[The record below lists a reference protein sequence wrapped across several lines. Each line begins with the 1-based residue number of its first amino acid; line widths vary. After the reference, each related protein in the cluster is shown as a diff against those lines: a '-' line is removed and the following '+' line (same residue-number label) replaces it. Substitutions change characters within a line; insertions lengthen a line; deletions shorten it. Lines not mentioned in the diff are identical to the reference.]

1 MMLLQQFKKII
12 TVLIQVFVIMGITYL
27 GNVIQRYMHIPIA
40 GSIVGL
46 LLFFLLLQFKVIPA
60 KWVNEGS
67 NFFLTTMVF
76 FFVPSVV
83 GIMDVVPMIN
93 LNFILFFSMILL
105 GTCCVALI
113 SGFIAEKMV
122 KNKQDGNGVN

>member
-1 MMLLQQFKKII
+1 MQVTLKII
-12 TVLIQVFVIMGITYL
+12 KIMFQALIIMGITFI
-27 GNVIQRYMHIPIA
+27 GNKIQMFFDIPIA

-46 LLFFLLLQFKVIPA
+46 ILFFLLLQFKIIPT
-60 KWVNEGS
+60 KWVEEGS
-67 NFFLTTMVF
+67 KFFLATMVF

-83 GIMDVVPMIN
+83 GIMDVANMIN
-93 LNFILFFSMILL
+93 FNFILFFIMIVL

-122 KNKQDGNGVN
+122 KAEQYGNGQD

>member
-1 MMLLQQFKKII
+1 
-12 TVLIQVFVIMGITYL
+12 MGITYI
-27 GNVIQRYMHIPIA
+27 GNVIQSVLHIPIA

-46 LLFFLLLQFKVIPA
+46 LVFFLLLQFKVIPS
-60 KWVNEGS
+60 KWVSEGS

-83 GIMDVVPMIN
+83 GVMDVVSDIN
-93 LNFILFFSMILL
+93 LNFILFFSMVIL

-122 KNKQDGNGVN
+122 KTARYGNGQN

>member
-12 TVLIQVFVIMGITYL
+12 TVLIQVLVIMGITYL

-46 LLFFLLLQFKVIPA
+46 LLFFLLLQFKVIPE

-76 FFVPSVV
+76 FFVPLVV
-83 GIMDVVPMIN
+83 
-93 LNFILFFSMILL
+93 
-105 GTCCVALI
+105 
-113 SGFIAEKMV
+113 
-122 KNKQDGNGVN
+122 

>member
-1 MMLLQQFKKII
+1 MQISKKVSKVLLQ
-12 TVLIQVFVIMGITYL
+12 VLLIMAITYI
-27 GNVIQRYMHIPIA
+27 GNVIQSVLHIPIA

-46 LLFFLLLQFKVIPA
+46 LVFFLLLQFKVIPS
-60 KWVNEGS
+60 KWVSEGS

-83 GIMDVVPMIN
+83 GVMDVVSDIN
-93 LNFILFFSMILL
+93 LNFILFFSMVIL

-122 KNKQDGNGVN
+122 KTARYGNGQN

>member
-1 MMLLQQFKKII
+1 
-12 TVLIQVFVIMGITYL
+12 MGITYL